1 MKKDIWCK
9 KMTKMDDDFLQYDLD
24 WFLSSQE
31 GYLAHFATAGQGPI
45 PERIKSS
52 VEDYNFIF
60 DYIYSLEPLS
70 EVYVIEGNLP
80 AFSND
85 NQRSSYLRSFVEM
98 SSKGLFSYDYEQGGY
113 KLISKPKTPLKYEK
127 LPNEVKGV
135 IYVADREID
144 F

>member
-52 VEDYNFIF
+52 VEDYDFIF

-144 F
+144 L

>member
-60 DYIYSLEPLS
+60 DYIYALEPLS

-135 IYVADREID
+135 IYVAEREID
-144 F
+144 L